1 MKKKNLIK
9 KLFQQ
14 FEKRK
19 SKNTKMTPDMK
30 ALAERNEWK
39 ILYWMM
45 ATICMPVALP
55 LIVLNFLKR
64 ARENKY
70 RNCLPGKVVVITG
83 ASSGL
88 GEALAH
94 VFYKAGCKVV
104 LAARRQDELERVRK
118 SLLNTEAND
127 VTYPPVVM
135 PLDLSELNSLQGV
148 VDKILKIHNKVD
160 ILINN
165 GGISVRSDV
174 MTSAID
180 VDVKVMLVNYF
191 GAVALTKAV
200 LPSMVKRGEGHIV
213 FVSSVQ
219 GKFALPYRSSY
230 SASKHAVQ
238 AFSDSLRAEVAHKG
252 LKVTTVSPGYIRT
265 KLSMNA
271 LTGTGESYGKMDD
284 TTAAGT
290 CPDKMAKDILV
301 ALLREEKDVILS
313 QIPGKLAYYL
323 RVLCP
328 PVYFWVMEKRGRKLE
343 ASHKTN

>member
-1 MKKKNLIK
+1 MQKQSLTK
-9 KLFQQ
+9 KLIEKFK
-14 FEKRK
+14 KRK
-19 SKNTKMTPDMK
+19 SKKPNMTPDLST
-30 ALAERNEWK
+30 LAERNEWK

-45 ATICMPVALP
+45 ATICMPIALP
-55 LIVLNFLKR
+55 LIVFNLMKR

-94 VFYKAGCKVV
+94 VFYRAGCKVV

-118 SLLNTEAND
+118 ALLNSESND

-135 PLDLSELNSLQGV
+135 PLDLSELNTLQGV
-148 VDKILKIHNKVD
+148 VDKILKIHSKID

-174 MTSAID
+174 MSSAID

-200 LPSMVKRGEGHIV
+200 LPSMVKRKEGHIV

-230 SASKHAVQ
+230 SASKHALQ

-252 LKVTTVSPGYIRT
+252 LQVTTVSPGYIRT

-271 LTGTGESYGKMDD
+271 LTGTGQSYGKMDD
-284 TTAAGT
+284 TTATGT

-313 QIPGKLAYYL
+313 QIPGILAYYV

-328 PVYFWVMEKRGRKLE
+328 PVYFWIMEKRGRKLE
-343 ASHKTN
+343 AANKSN